1 MTTAGQL
8 KEILETALAIVI
20 KGSSRRQSDLIKSAK
35 EALAALKAYSPA
47 NVDEEVRLLPLV
59 EGRDKETAG
68 AATPSSEAPNQ
79 NGTEGGD
86 AATTST
92 VEEEEKKEEESERK
106 EEEEEVG
113 VSLTLEAQDDGEVKA
128 GLEVKQQGSGA
139 AEEPATVSK
148 AEEEGRKSDAE
159 VAQGDDDGD
168 KGRKGGIPHAV
179 ASFTEF
185 RNAIAVVAN
194 AMKVRQTKVVDSMLD
209 VAYMLV
215 TKGFIGGHVTTLEG
229 KSEGRQG
236 SNPAGQLLEAT
247 AAAHEYGDENMEKKI
262 LKVLLSMILAQTIGI
277 HGEALML
284 IVKTCYHIFLGSK
297 SETIQLFAKG
307 ALIQML
313 MAVMGKMELPG
324 EEITRIIVSDIV
336 ASNPAAQNKGSDPEK
351 AVQEL
356 LNLVFEDLPKG
367 GLAGGIHGL
376 EDVEDEALAAEADA
390 EAEIQSTNNRSI
402 GTFAMDGEGQLP
414 KDVLVI
420 RKDVFLV
427 FRALCKLSMKTSEA
441 SASDQLAI
449 RGKVLSLELIKVL
462 LQNSGKI
469 FQTHERFVEAVKQYL
484 CLSLLKNAA
493 SIISPTFQL
502 SASIFQTLV
511 EKCRS
516 SLKSQF
522 SVFFPMIFLKP
533 LESQQFQT
541 GKGLIS
547 SYDLYSQW
555 VVLFRCL
562 YSMCCDKQILS
573 DIFVNYDCDLNESN
587 VYERLIAGLVRMVQ
601 GGIPMDGSGFTSTME
616 FNLKFFSLQCL
627 VGIVKS
633 LATEDADAP
642 RSSND
647 SENSNEADDSVN
659 DADPVDEDKL
669 DEDGESQREM
679 DQLEQKKAYKMNYQ
693 KGLKLFKKKPK
704 KGLEYLQK
712 LGALGKSP
720 KDVADF
726 LMAAQG
732 LDKSSIGEFLGD
744 ADQFNLDV
752 MYSYVEMLDFTDM
765 KFDEG
770 LRHFLSGFR
779 LPGEAQK
786 IDRFMLKYAER
797 FCICNPNTAFA
808 NTDAAYVF
816 AYSVIMLQTD
826 AHNDQVKQKMTLE
839 EFKKNNRGIN
849 EEKDLPEEFLTEIY
863 QNVVTNE
870 FKLKGDDGDDVSVE
884 VETKSRSGL
893 PGLDA
898 ILNVFGGSQTKK
910 LEPNEEQIRQT
921 HEEMKEKGTATKWLT
936 AAGSEDIRPMLEVA
950 WAPLLGAVSVAFE
963 ESDDESITSL
973 CMDALY
979 FVIKV
984 AAPLEME
991 TVRDAFLTSL
1001 AKATHLHMPVMNM
1014 HAKRGE
1020 AFKTLLNVALDA
1032 GNHLNTGWKT
1042 VLTSISQYERVCEQQ
1057 GKTATDDMLG
1067 MPMTPTMTPKKERF
1081 KKKVPMSP
1089 AQVSASIIDTFGP
1102 STTANIV
1109 LVFESSSNLSS
1120 TAVVHFVKA
1129 LCEVSSQE
1137 LESKVSPRVYSLTKI
1152 VEVAH
1157 YNMNRVRIVWSRIW
1171 AILADFFIFVG
1182 CHPTLNV
1189 AMYAIDALRQL
1200 AMKFLERDEL
1210 ANYTFQNEFLKPFVL
1225 VMRQSKAVEI
1235 RELIIRCV
1243 SQFIL
1248 ARVSNVKSGWKSMF
1262 MVFTAAASDE
1272 NRQLVAL
1279 AFSTIEKIV
1288 REYFSHVTE
1297 TETATFTD
1305 CVNCLIA
1312 FANSSLSD
1320 VSLNA
1325 IAFLRFCALKLAEG
1339 ELGELEAPPEE
1350 LGKSPEEHKQASQ
1363 EEEEDSQALNKTLSQ
1378 RTILFTDKDVHLYF
1392 WFPLLAGLSELT
1404 FDTRQEIRHTS
1415 LEVLFDILDYHGSTF
1430 TIDFWVRIFNSILF
1444 PIFDQVRMEV
1454 TEITTFVSDSDRSK
1468 VDAWLYETCT
1478 NCLQHVIDLFTKFY
1492 AELTPLLP
1500 QLVDFVC
1507 GFVKRNHENL
1517 AAMGVEAFTRLLLAI
1532 GDQVAEKELDYVFE
1546 GLRNA
1551 LSETRPSLQPL
1562 LSSLEDEPVSEA
1574 NGNVQGARRRAK
1586 SLIEGPGARKLAAV
1600 KCKISVQILLAKCIG
1615 QFYSAFKTK
1624 LESKSKL
1631 VLLELLKG
1639 VAKKSKAVNLDIE
1652 QRARLMALM
1661 QANGDLQSSSGLPDP
1676 PLLEVEKQSFHICL
1690 SVLMDI
1696 VETGDALGDKVM
1708 NDVADV
1714 LLELSLGELK
1724 TFLET
1729 SGKFGNDECSYRR
1742 EILEH
1747 SLKAVLDLPES
1758 LFKRNI
1764 IPLFTKL
1771 SDLIKCENSTPQI
1784 LHITSKI
1791 FSERI
1796 LKFINTAL

>member
-1 MTTAGQL
+1 MSTSGHL
-8 KEILETALAIVI
+8 KEILVTALSIVV
-20 KGSSRRQSDLIKSAK
+20 KGSSRRQGDLIKSAK
-35 EALAALKAYSPA
+35 ETLAKLKAYDCAKDELVCIHPLDQEPA
-47 NVDEEVRLLPLV
+47 GAIDKAATSSESGAPKENGKPEEDVGPAAAATTSELENDKGGEEVRL
-59 EGRDKETAG
+59 
-68 AATPSSEAPNQ
+68 
-79 NGTEGGD
+79 
-86 AATTST
+86 
-92 VEEEEKKEEESERK
+92 
-106 EEEEEVG
+106 
-113 VSLTLEAQDDGEVKA
+113 TLETGAEGQVKA
-128 GLEVKQQGSGA
+128 GLELRREGEEEDPAKAKEPSSSPNA
-139 AEEPATVSK
+139 AETSAKTEEAVGEKEAPAKVVEANYTEYREAICV
-148 AEEEGRKSDAE
+148 
-159 VAQGDDDGD
+159 
-168 KGRKGGIPHAV
+168 V
-179 ASFTEF
+179 AS
-185 RNAIAVVAN
+185 
-194 AMKVRQTKVVDSMLD
+194 AMKVRQNKVVDSMLD

-215 TKGFIGGHVTTLEG
+215 SKGFVGGQVTSLDG
-229 KSEGRQG
+229 ISSEAKGN
-236 SNPAGQLLEAT
+236 NPAALLLDAT
-247 AAAHEYGDENMEKKI
+247 ASAHEYGDENMEKKI
-262 LKVLLSMILAQTIGI
+262 LKVMLAMVLAETTGV
-277 HGEALML
+277 HGEALLL
-284 IVKTCYHIFLGSK
+284 IVKTCYHIFLGSR
-297 SETIQLFAKG
+297 SETIHLFAKG
-307 ALIQML
+307 SLIQVL
-313 MAVMGKMELPG
+313 VAIMGRMEDPS
-324 EEITRIIVSDIV
+324 ESIECIVVSDIV
-336 ASNPAAQNKGSDPEK
+336 GSSGSQSKGPDPEK
-351 AVQEL
+351 VVQEL
-356 LNLVFEDLPKG
+356 LNMVFQDLSENKLFDKAQEEGDLVQG
-367 GLAGGIHGL
+367 H
-376 EDVEDEALAAEADA
+376 EASPDSGA
-390 EAEIQSTNNRSI
+390 EAEGLSASTNRSI
-402 GTFAMDGEGQLP
+402 GTFAMEGENQLS
-414 KDVLVI
+414 KTTLNI

-427 FRALCKLSMKTSEA
+427 FRALCKLSMKTSED

-449 RGKVLSLELIKVL
+449 RGKILSLELIKVL
-462 LQNSGKI
+462 LQNSGVI

-502 SASIFQTLV
+502 SASIFQTLS

-533 LESQQFQT
+533 LESPQFQT
-541 GKGLIS
+541 GKGIIS
-547 SYDLYSQW
+547 SYELYSQW

-587 VYERLIAGLVRMVQ
+587 IYERLVAGLVRVIQ
-601 GGIPMDGSGFTSTME
+601 GGLPLDGSGFTSTME
-616 FNLKFFSLQCL
+616 FNLRFFSLQCL

-633 LATEDADAP
+633 LASEEKEAP
-642 RSSND
+642 RTSEDSADSND
-647 SENSNEADDSVN
+647 IDDSVN
-659 DADPVDEDKL
+659 DAEAVNADEDKAEEEG
-669 DEDGESQREM
+669 DSTREM

-693 KGLKLFKKKPK
+693 KGLNQFKKKPK
-704 KGLEYLQK
+704 KGIQYLQK
-712 LGALGKSP
+712 QKMLGTSP
-720 KDVADF
+720 QEVAQF
-726 LMAAQG
+726 LMTSQG
-732 LDKSSIGEFLGD
+732 LDKTSIGEYLGE

-752 MYSYVEMLDFTDM
+752 MYSYTEMLDFKDM

-797 FCICNPNTAFA
+797 YCICNPDNAFA

-826 AHNDQVKQKMTLE
+826 AHNPQVKNKMTVE

-849 EEKDLPEEFLTEIY
+849 DEKDLPEEFLTEIY
-863 QNVVTNE
+863 QNVVKNE
-870 FKLKGDDGDDVSVE
+870 FKLKGDEVDNVNVE
-884 VETKSRSGL
+884 VQTKSRSGL

-898 ILNVFGGSQTKK
+898 ILNVFGGSQMKK
-910 LEPNEEQIRQT
+910 VEPNEELIRQT
-921 HEEMKEKGTATKWLT
+921 HEEMKEKGTGVKWTT

-950 WAPLLGAVSVAFE
+950 WAPLLGAISIAFE
-963 ESDDESITSL
+963 DTDDESITSL
-973 CMDALY
+973 CMDAFY
-979 FVIKV
+979 FVIKI
-984 AAPLEME
+984 AAPLDME
-991 TVRDAFLTSL
+991 TVRDAFLSSL

-1014 HAKRGE
+1014 HQKRGE
-1020 AFKTLLNVALDA
+1020 AFKTLLNVALDS
-1032 GNHLNTGWKT
+1032 GNHLNSGWKT

-1057 GKTATDDMLG
+1057 GKSGTDEILG
-1067 MPMTPTMTPKKERF
+1067 MPTTPAMTPKKERF
-1081 KKKVPMSP
+1081 KKKAVMSP
-1089 AQVSASIIDTFGP
+1089 AQVSASIMETFGP
-1102 STTANIV
+1102 SSTANIA
-1109 LVFESSSNLSS
+1109 LVFESSRNLSS
-1120 TAVVHFVKA
+1120 TAVVQFVKA
-1129 LCEVSSQE
+1129 LCEVSTKE
-1137 LESKVSPRVYSLTKI
+1137 LESTVSPRVYSLTKI

-1157 YNMNRVRIVWSRIW
+1157 HNMSRVRIVWSRIW
-1171 AILADFFIFVG
+1171 SLLADYFISVG

-1248 ARVSNVKSGWKSMF
+1248 ARVANVKSGWKSMF

-1339 ELGELEAPPEE
+1339 ELGELEAPSSEATISSGGQE
-1350 LGKSPEEHKQASQ
+1350 VRETSDGEGGNASTDKESHKKLTKAASQ
-1363 EEEEDSQALNKTLSQ
+1363 
-1378 RTILFTDKDVHLYF
+1378 RILFTDQDVHLYF

-1454 TEITTFVSDSDRSK
+1454 TEITTFVKDSDRPK

-1478 NCLQHVIDLFTKFY
+1478 NCLEHLIDLFTKFY
-1492 AELTPLLP
+1492 SELRVLLP
-1500 QLVDFVC
+1500 QLLDLIC

-1517 AAMGVEAFTRLLLAI
+1517 ASLGVGAFLRLLLAI
-1532 GDQVAEKELDYVFE
+1532 GDRADDKDFDVIFE
-1546 GLRNA
+1546 SLRNTI
-1551 LSETRPSLQPL
+1551 SETRPSLDSL
-1562 LSSLEDEPVSEA
+1562 LSSLEDESVSESK
-1574 NGNVQGARRRAK
+1574 GSMQGARRRAK
-1586 SLIEGPGARKLAAV
+1586 SLTEGPGARKLGAV
-1600 KCKISVQILLAKCIG
+1600 KCKISVQIQLTDSIG
-1615 QFYSAFKTK
+1615 KFYTTFKTK
-1624 LESKSKL
+1624 ITSASKL
-1631 VLLELLKG
+1631 VILDLLKG
-1639 VAKKSKAVNLDIE
+1639 IVQKTKAINLDIE

-1661 QANGDLQSSSGLPDP
+1661 QANGDLDPSEGLPDP
-1676 PLLEVEKQSFHICL
+1676 PLLELEKQSFHVFL
-1690 SVLMDI
+1690 NVLMDMAADLKDASEVAEKMADTL
-1696 VETGDALGDKVM
+1696 VEVC
-1708 NDVADV
+1708 V
-1714 LLELSLGELK
+1714 GELQ
-1724 TFLET
+1724 TFLDL
-1729 SGKFGNDECSYRR
+1729 SGKFGVDECDYRR

-1747 SLKAVLDLPES
+1747 SLEALLGLPDP

-1764 IPLFTKL
+1764 VPLFTKL
-1771 SDLIKCENSTPQI
+1771 SDLIKCEYSTPQI

-1791 FSERI
+1791 FSSRI
-1796 LKFINTAL
+1796 LKFIST